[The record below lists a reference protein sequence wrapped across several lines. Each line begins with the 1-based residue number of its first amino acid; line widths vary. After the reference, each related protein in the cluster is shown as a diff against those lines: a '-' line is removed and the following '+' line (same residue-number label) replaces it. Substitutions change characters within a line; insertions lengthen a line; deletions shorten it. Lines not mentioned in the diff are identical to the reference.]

1 MLNVGARREIVLD
14 VMFLFCGY
22 IMPFIMSVQSR
33 HNSQDFTVF
42 TLDDVDAAFDKVLQL
57 KYSQTVSL
65 KGSYA
70 YICNGVQIMYV

>member
-1 MLNVGARREIVLD
+1 
-14 VMFLFCGY
+14 
-22 IMPFIMSVQSR
+22 MSVQSR

-70 YICNGVQIMYV
+70 NISNECQDYVDMTAAAHVCKYRTYR